1 MALRFQGQVDTIR
14 GILQAIR
21 RYFHSMTSIHRVS
34 DTRKE
39 LDFHLSEDRLKLF
52 VSSTPG
58 PDAAAISD
66 DEILNEV
73 RVIAPLHLIES
84 DVIKDLTRCLRRGEA
99 GKDRRVAKGNP
110 PIDGRDGKLVWI
122 VRRFQAV
129 PDPKEGESR
138 FSDFFH
144 LGLFENVRNGQ
155 EIARLYKPKPGKAG
169 EDAVGKPLAAK
180 NGKPLSVKLDKSV
193 TLKSSNRPEG
203 FDVLC
208 AASDGYVREEQGKI
222 SVHTVLEIPHHLDYS
237 VGHVDFIGDVIVR
250 GDVNIGFNIKA
261 KGDITIYGSALG
273 ENILVSEKGIEI
285 KGFHQGGEKAA
296 LFARTKYKVS
306 VAHHVRAEV
315 HGPIFVQKE
324 ALDCQL
330 RTSSV
335 VDVRNGILQGGCVWS
350 VHGIEAKELGN
361 NVGLATRVEIHT
373 QGEISQE
380 FENLQANVRKHE
392 LALAALELHL
402 GPYALNRTRVAHL
415 QGAFKD
421 KIMSFIQK
429 YDRIYSS
436 LKTLRAQAAIIAGS
450 TNLSTT
456 AKVSVVHA
464 IHAGVAL
471 VARKELI
478 DFKKEEGGPITYK
491 PTGEDGGWVKVA
503 YEQIELQEEN
513 ETKRSR

>member
-1 MALRFQGQVDTIR
+1 
-14 GILQAIR
+14 
-21 RYFHSMTSIHRVS
+21 MTSIHRVS
-34 DTRKE
+34 DARKE

-52 VSSTPG
+52 VSSTAG
-58 PDAAAISD
+58 LDAAAIGD

-73 RVIAPLHLIES
+73 RAIAPLHLIDTE
-84 DVIKDLTRCLRRGEA
+84 VIKDLTRCLRRGES

-169 EDAVGKPLAAK
+169 EDAVGKSLAAK
-180 NGKPLSVKLDKSV
+180 NGKPLPIKLDKSV
-193 TLKSSNRPEG
+193 ALKSSNRPEG
-203 FDVLC
+203 FDMIS

-237 VGHVDFIGDVIVR
+237 IGHVDFVGDVVVR

-261 KGDITIYGSALG
+261 KGDITIFGSVLG

-296 LFARTKYKVS
+296 LFARTKYTVS

-315 HGPIFVQKE
+315 HGAIFVKKE

-335 VDVRNGILQGGCVWS
+335 VDIKDGIIQGGCIWS
-350 VHGIEAKELGN
+350 VHGVKAKELGN
-361 NVGLATRVEIHT
+361 SAGLATRVEIHT
-373 QGEISQE
+373 TSEISQE
-380 FENLQANVRKHE
+380 FENLQANVKKHE

-402 GPYALNRTRVAHL
+402 GPYAIDRSRVAHL
-415 QGAFKD
+415 RGDFKD

-429 YDRIYSS
+429 YDRICSS
-436 LKTLRAQAAIIAGS
+436 LKTLRAQAAVIAGDK
-450 TNLSTT
+450 NLSPS
-456 AKVSVVHA
+456 AKVSVLKR
-464 IHAGVAL
+464 INAGVILSAREEH
-471 VARKELI
+471 VA
-478 DFKKEEGGPITYK
+478 FKREESGPVTYK
-491 PTGEDGGWVKVA
+491 PIGDKGEWTKVP
-503 YEQIELQEEN
+503 YEQIQPQEEN
-513 ETKRSR
+513 EPKRAR